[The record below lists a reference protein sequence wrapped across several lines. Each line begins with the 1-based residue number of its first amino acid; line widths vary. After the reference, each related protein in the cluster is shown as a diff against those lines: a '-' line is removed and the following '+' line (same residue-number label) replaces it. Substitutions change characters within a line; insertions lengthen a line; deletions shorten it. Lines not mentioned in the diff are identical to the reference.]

1 MRVAIMGAGSLGTV
15 LGAYM
20 SKAGVDVTL
29 VDAYKAHVDALNE
42 KGATIIGKV
51 EFSTPVKAVTSENM
65 DGIFDVVFYLVKQ
78 TFHETALPQLLPHL
92 GENSV
97 VCVLQNGIPEYT
109 VAKYIGQERIV
120 GGVVGWGATF
130 IGPGVSEVTTVPS
143 GMEFD
148 IGEIDGSITER
159 LKTVQGL
166 LETMCE
172 TKIIKNLL
180 GVRWNKLIANAGL
193 SGLCAALGCVYG
205 DVLDNKEILDRMK
218 FLGNECIQVCEASGS
233 HMAVR
238 HGYDHGNLLRF
249 TNRDEMEVKDWLYK
263 KIWEPHRSLKGS
275 QLQDLERGKPTE
287 VDFIGG
293 VVCEVGREHGVP
305 TPVCDD
311 VVSVIHRIQDGELK
325 PCMDN
330 LKYIRLPEID

>member
-1 MRVAIMGAGSLGTV
+1 MRTAIMGAGSLGTI

-29 VDAYKAHVDALNE
+29 IDSYKEHVDTLNE
-42 KGATIIGKV
+42 KGATVIGKV
-51 EFSTPVKAVTSENM
+51 EFNTPVKAITPDQIE
-65 DGIFDVVFYLVKQ
+65 GIFDVVFYMVKQ

-130 IGPGVSEVTTVPS
+130 KGPGVPDLPTAPKAL
-143 GMEFD
+143 EFD
-148 IGEIDGSITER
+148 IGEIDGSTTER
-159 LKTVQGL
+159 IQTVQKL
-166 LETMCE
+166 LETMCK
-172 TKIIKNLL
+172 TKIIRNLL
-180 GVRWNKLIANAGL
+180 GVRWNKLIANAGF
-193 SGLCAALGCVYG
+193 SGLSAALGCTFG
-205 DVLDNKEILDRMK
+205 DVLDNQEVLNRMK